1 MESIPITRYGESL
14 RGTEERQR
22 PVGNH
27 CQTVYVAHGWEFR
40 SDAAH
45 GFCVS
50 SVRKKRDRTRYRERR
65 RGNLLEYQS
74 RVPLRGA
81 KKGHRAVHGRS
92 KTPGVVDGREFRSHA
107 ANRL

>member
-1 MESIPITRYGESL
+1 MLLTD
-14 RGTEERQR
+14 
-22 PVGNH
+22 GNFGR
-27 CQTVYVAHGWEFR
+27 TLPTGSAF
-40 SDAAH
+40 
-45 GFCVS
+45 S
-50 SVRKKRDRTRYRERR
+50 SVRENETERDVES
-65 RGNLLEYQS
+65 GNLLENEG